1 MKHQTILNVK
11 FSNLQR
17 RLKLPRCY
25 TVGVLE
31 CLWIFTQTNARS
43 GELGR
48 FSADEIAAWLEWPG
62 EPGELIEALVET
74 GWLDRD
80 GDQLAVH
87 DWATH
92 MPTWLKGVNARQP
105 VEPSCTPSCKPSVQL
120 PNPTQPNPTHNRSI
134 ERAGDSTMISGDEY
148 DRTISRTTA
157 HDFESGEK
165 IKISGD
171 EYESVRSDC
180 QKVADLLNGRPGV
193 ALRPADL
200 DMVKRAVCMVA
211 YRFESKHWLKDLALA
226 VRQKHDL
233 KSPPAYWKTCL
244 RKKVEKLGCDLNT
257 ELAAIVIK

>member
-105 VEPSCTPSCKPSVQL
+105 VEPSCTPSCTPSVTL
-120 PNPTQPNPTHNRSI
+120 PNLTQPNPTHNRSI
-134 ERAGDSTMISGDEY
+134 ERAGDKVMISGDEY
-148 DRTISRTTA
+148 DA
-157 HDFESGEK
+157 
-165 IKISGD
+165 
-171 EYESVRSDC
+171 VRSDC

-233 KSPPAYWKTCL
+233 KSPAAYWKTCL
-244 RKKVEKLGCDLNT
+244 RKKVEKLGCDLNS

>member
-1 MKHQTILNVK
+1 M
-11 FSNLQR
+11 
-17 RLKLPRCY
+17 PRCY

-62 EPGELIEALVET
+62 EPGELIKALVET

-105 VEPSCTPSCKPSVQL
+105 VEPSCTPSCTPSVTL
-120 PNPTQPNPTHNRSI
+120 PNLTQPNPTNNRSI
-134 ERAGDSTMISGDEY
+134 ERAGDKVIISKEEFGAVRGDC
-148 DRTISRTTA
+148 RA
-157 HDFESGEK
+157 
-165 IKISGD
+165 
-171 EYESVRSDC
+171 
-180 QKVADLLNGRPGV
+180 VADLLNGRPGQR
-193 ALRPADL
+193 LSEENHR
-200 DMVKRAVCMVA
+200 MVERAVPLVV
-211 YRFESKHWLKDLALA
+211 YRFESKHWLKELAMA
-226 VRQKHDL
+226 VRQKRDL
-233 KSPPAYWKTCL
+233 KCPAAYWKTCL

-257 ELAAIVIK
+257 ELEAIVIK

>member
-105 VEPSCTPSCKPSVQL
+105 VEPSCTPSCTPSVTL
-120 PNPTQPNPTHNRSI
+120 PNLTQPNPTHNRSI
-134 ERAGDSTMISGDEY
+134 ERAGDKVMISGDEY
-148 DRTISRTTA
+148 DA
-157 HDFESGEK
+157 
-165 IKISGD
+165 
-171 EYESVRSDC
+171 VRSDC

-211 YRFESKHWLKDLALA
+211 YRFESKYWLKDLALA

-244 RKKVEKLGCDLNT
+244 RKKVEKLGCDLNSA
-257 ELAAIVIK
+257 LAAIVFK

>member
-62 EPGELIEALVET
+62 EPGELIEALVDT

-105 VEPSCTPSCKPSVQL
+105 VEPSCAPSCTPSVIL

-134 ERAGDSTMISGDEY
+134 ERAGDKVMISGDEY
-148 DRTISRTTA
+148 DA
-157 HDFESGEK
+157 
-165 IKISGD
+165 
-171 EYESVRSDC
+171 VRSDC
-180 QKVADLLNGRPGV
+180 QQVADLLNGQPGV

-211 YRFESKHWLKDLALA
+211 YRFESKHWLKDLSLA

-244 RKKVEKLGCDLNT
+244 RKKVEKLGCDLNS